1 MIVCMCINMCW
12 VWIPSG
18 LISYP
23 APQSHKKRCLLLFI
37 SFLFLHDYC
46 YISVGNY
53 YSSRLFFRPR

>member
-37 SFLFLHDYC
+37 SFLFQMNVAINN
-46 YISVGNY
+46 YIYQFAAHSL
-53 YSSRLFFRPR
+53 SRD